1 MRITEVRIQ
10 NFRAHADTKI
20 CLSTFGC
27 IIGENS
33 VGKSSLFHAIHF
45 ACTGTTPK
53 RVTDH
58 DFGNP
63 DIPIRVTLTLEDVT
77 EGDLLRIPEIHRSD
91 VRNVVR
97 NGSLTLQREIQRGGK
112 ATLKCAKPV
121 PKDGRF
127 SKSALDAAVASKRGA
142 ALREAAI
149 QALPE
154 LEDKLPDSPKKGDV
168 DQAYEE
174 VISKLPVD
182 ALIDEM
188 HPAPTG
194 ITSPTSKLFPEVIY
208 IEAVKDADAEVK
220 TTDSATFGKLL
231 GLLLNEIAGELTDL
245 EDHFSAVRMKLSRIS
260 GDDHDPE
267 EEDPR
272 LKKVVS
278 IEDTIQRFVQESF
291 PDVTLRMNVPAPD
304 LKTILGG
311 ANLEIDDGHSGP
323 LSSKGDGLKRTV
335 AFAILRAYT
344 ELRGAPSNAPK
355 TSQENPAKPTPAYL
369 LLFEEPELYLH
380 PRAQRQLLQA
390 LGKFALEHQVLV
402 TTHSPGFLEPTSTA
416 TFTKLRKRAGEV
428 VPHLVDVSGRTSLRD
443 AFQLICHE
451 NNEAAFFAETVVL
464 VEGDSDAF
472 TFPHIARVLDT
483 KWNHVNRN
491 VMFVQTGGKGSI
503 KRYREFFEKFD
514 STVHVITDLDVLIEG
529 FGHLTSTPELERQHS
544 DLMGKVQELIE
555 KQGNPSGPKSKQLTN
570 ITSSR
575 TGREL
580 WDEAQA
586 ALREWENSPTADTAR
601 RLTEP
606 LKILFEKGS
615 KNQKMLALRSGEKVI
630 DDKLAEL
637 LSGLAEERVY
647 VLKRGALETY
657 FGTFTSGDEKVA
669 AAMQFCASTRTE
681 SDLEAWNANDGK
693 DVVEELRSILG
704 AIFARA

>member
-1 MRITEVRIQ
+1 MKITEVHIE

-20 CLSTFGC
+20 ALSTFGC

-63 DIPIRVTLTLEDVT
+63 DLPIRVTLTLEDIT
-77 EGDLLRIPEIHRSD
+77 EGDLLRVPETHRVD

-97 NGSLTLQREIQRGGK
+97 NGSLTLQREIQRGGR
-112 ATLKCAKPV
+112 ATLMCAKPA
-121 PKDGRF
+121 PKDARY
-127 SKSALDAAVASKRGA
+127 SKSALDTAVASKRGA
-142 ALREAAI
+142 ALREAAV

-154 LEDKLPDSPKKGDV
+154 LEDKLPDSPKKADV

-174 VISKLPVD
+174 VIAELPAD
-182 ALIDEM
+182 ALVDEM

-194 ITSPTSKLFPEVIY
+194 ISSPTSKLFPEVIY

-220 TTDSATFGKLL
+220 TSDSATFGKLL
-231 GLLLNEIAGELTDL
+231 GLLLNEIASELTDL
-245 EDHFSAVRMKLSRIS
+245 EDHFSAVREKLSRIS
-260 GDDHDPE
+260 GEDQDPE

-278 IEDTIQRFVQESF
+278 IEDTIQKFVQESF

-304 LKTILGG
+304 LKTILSG

-344 ELRGAPSNAPK
+344 ELRGAPSNA
-355 TSQENPAKPTPAYL
+355 SENPQESPSTPTSAYL

-390 LGKFALEHQVLV
+390 LGKFAREHQVMV

-416 TFTKLRKRAGEV
+416 TFTKLRKCAGEV
-428 VPHLVDVSGRTSLRD
+428 VPHLVDVSSETSLRD

-451 NNEAAFFAETVVL
+451 NNEAAFFADTVVL
-464 VEGDSDAF
+464 VEGDSDVF
-472 TFPHIARVLDT
+472 TFPHLARVLDT
-483 KWNHVNRN
+483 KWNHIERN
-491 VMFVQTGGKGSI
+491 VMFVQTGGKGGI

-514 STVHVITDLDVLIEG
+514 STVHVITDLDVMVEG
-529 FGHLTSTPELERQHS
+529 FGHLTSTPELKRQHS
-544 DLMGKVQELIE
+544 DLMGKVDNLIE
-555 KQGNPSGPKSKQLTN
+555 EQENPPGPNSKQLSN
-570 ITSSR
+570 IVANR
-575 TGREL
+575 TARQL

-586 ALREWENSPTADTAR
+586 ALQDWDAAPSADTAR
-601 RLTEP
+601 RITEP
-606 LKILFEKGS
+606 LETLFEKGS
-615 KNQKMLALRSGEKVI
+615 KNQKLLALRAEEKEI
-630 DDKLAEL
+630 GDELTKL

-647 VLKRGALETY
+647 VLRRGALETY
-657 FGTFTSGDEKVA
+657 FGTFTSGDDKVA
-669 AAMQFCASTRTE
+669 AAMQFCESTSTE
-681 SDLEAWNANDGK
+681 RALEGWHGDDGK
-693 DVVEELRSILG
+693 DVVKELRSILG
-704 AIFARA
+704 AVFAQV